1 MPNWVEG
8 NIRLRGKR
16 DGIASFLKNE
26 LMFVATPAGNILGSV
41 ERDLVFNDDGYEITL
56 SRPECGEK
64 YIWPSNYIKDT
75 RRNFIDGDSIS
86 VEPDDDPE
94 CVQTVCID
102 GFKAAWGVESAP
114 YLDKARKHNIDIKI
128 VGFERGMQFMQTVE
142 IVNGEIVTDKETKF
156 DDWYWDCLMPNM
168 GG

>member
-16 DGIASFLKNE
+16 NGIADFLKNE

-41 ERDLVFNDDGYEITL
+41 ERELVFHDDGEEITL
-56 SRPECGEK
+56 SRPDGDGK

-75 RRNFIDGDSIS
+75 RRNFIDGESIS
-86 VEPDDDPE
+86 IYPDNDPE

-102 GFKAAWGVESAP
+102 GFKAAWGIDPAP
-114 YLDKARKHNIDIKI
+114 YLDKARKYSIDIRI
-128 VGFERGMQFMQTVE
+128 VGFERGMQFMQTIE
-142 IVNGEIVTDKETKF
+142 IVNGEIVTNEEKTF
-156 DDWYWDCLMPNM
+156 DDWDWDCPMPNM